1 MTWSFALSAAT
12 AAASLGVAA
21 LQAGAQFESTRAQA
35 SMGRQMAALRR
46 EQLAIERDTVAVQ
59 ARAQEAERQRRAQLT
74 ESSLR
79 ATTAAFGL
87 DPWQSGSI
95 ATLRG
100 ENERQVM
107 GDISAIRLLG
117 AARQRQLLLS
127 DRAAGLEED
136 SFAVMGRTAWIRP
149 AATLLGAGLSVYQ
162 TWPAMGGDAGGGAA
176 LDNRQSLY
184 AGLTDEQI
192 ARVEPLTGRARGPV

>member
-1 MTWSFALSAAT
+1 MTWSFALSAGM

-21 LQAGAQFESTRAQA
+21 LQAGAQYSNARAQA
-35 SMGRQMAALRR
+35 SIGRQMAALRR

-59 ARAQEAERQRRAQLT
+59 ARQQEVERQRRAGLT

-79 ATTAAFGL
+79 ATAAAFGL
-87 DPWQSGSI
+87 DPYGSGTI
-95 ATLRG
+95 ATLEG

-127 DRAAGLEED
+127 DRAAVLEHD
-136 SFAVMGRTAWIRP
+136 SFAAMGRTAWIRP

-162 TWPAMGGDAGGGAA
+162 TWPVSAPEGGGGAP
-176 LDNRQSLY
+176 DNRQSLY
-184 AGLTDEQI
+184 RGLTDEQVAMI
-192 ARVEPLTGRARGPV
+192 EPLTGRARGPV